1 MTDRIHLLGVEA
13 FGYHGVLP
21 DEKRDGQPFVVDVVM
36 DLDLSAAGASD
47 ALDDTVS
54 YAEIAGEVVARI
66 TGPSFD
72 LIERLAEVVAD
83 DVLGHGRV
91 EAVTVT
97 VHKPQA
103 PVGYP
108 FADVAVE
115 VYRRRGVPV
124 VVALGANLGDAR
136 ATLESAVRAVAAL
149 PGMRVRAVSPLV
161 ETDPV
166 GGPEQPAYLNAVLV
180 GDTTLTP
187 ADLLCGLHEIEAE
200 HGRTREIRWGA
211 RTLDLDLIQV
221 GVPGT
226 ASEVCRDGAELTL
239 PHPRA
244 HERAFVLVPWAQAD
258 AAATVRAGDRVTSVA
273 ELVTAVD
280 TSGVRPGPEW
290 SQSW

>member
-1 MTDRIHLLGVEA
+1 MTDRIHLRGVEA
-13 FGYHGVLP
+13 VGYHGVLP

-36 DLDLSAAGASD
+36 ELDLAAAGAGD

-54 YAEIAGEVVARI
+54 YAEIAGEVMARV

-72 LIERLAEVVAD
+72 LLERLAEVVAD
-83 DVLGHGRV
+83 DVLRHRLV
-91 EAVTVT
+91 DAATVT

-103 PVGYP
+103 PVGHP
-108 FADVAVE
+108 FTDVAVE
-115 VYRRRGVPV
+115 VHRTRGVPV

-136 ATLESAVRAVAAL
+136 ATLESAVRAVAGL

-180 GDTTLTP
+180 GDTTLDP
-187 ADLLCGLHEIEAE
+187 DDLLRRLHEIEAD
-200 HGRTREIRWGA
+200 HGRTREVRWGA

-221 GVPGT
+221 GTPASG
-226 ASEVCRDGAELTL
+226 SEVRREEPALTL

-244 HERAFVLVPWAQAD
+244 HERGFVLVPWSLAD
-258 AAATVRAGDRVTSVA
+258 PAATIRADGQVRPVA
-273 ELVTAVD
+273 DLVGEVD
-280 TSGVRPGPEW
+280 TSGVRPGPDW
-290 SQSW
+290 SPTW